1 MGTPFEYDLCQFR
14 NVNERDPIYD
24 NSTDS
29 YTLLCIRR
37 AIMDA
42 FCIRETST
50 VFGNSMRL
58 RRHYFDL
65 VKVLSIRR
73 PVTTIGTNK
82 VRDIVC
88 MRCALQTMNAL
99 RRKVKCHDHLQ
110 WNFMHINRTWYNNTR
125 ETGVGSSEAGAIYSS
140 NDKNVYK
147 STSPMTRIWFSIF
160 VLKKKRRIGVLRRKD
175 EALTADQL
183 LLIGNIYEKDSAKL
197 NYEEEEKEL

>member
-1 MGTPFEYDLCQFR
+1 MGIPFECDLCRFR
-14 NVNERDPIYD
+14 NLDERNTIHGNARNNYI
-24 NSTDS
+24 
-29 YTLLCIRR
+29 LLYIRR

-147 STSPMTRIWFSIF
+147 STAPTESRWF
-160 VLKKKRRIGVLRRKD
+160 
-175 EALTADQL
+175 
-183 LLIGNIYEKDSAKL
+183 
-197 NYEEEEKEL
+197 